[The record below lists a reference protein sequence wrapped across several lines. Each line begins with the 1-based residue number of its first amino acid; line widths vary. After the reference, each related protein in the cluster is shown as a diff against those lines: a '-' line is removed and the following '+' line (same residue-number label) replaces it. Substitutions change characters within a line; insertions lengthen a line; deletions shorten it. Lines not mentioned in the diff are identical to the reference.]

1 MSGGAGRVVGMA
13 GTDLHD
19 AMAARVERGEFPGIV
34 TLVARDDG
42 VRVDAIGVTE
52 FGGDVPMRR
61 DTIFRIASLSKPIV
75 AAATMA
81 LVEDDVIDLEE
92 PVTKLLP
99 ELAGQRV
106 LARVDG
112 PLDETVPPAR
122 PVIIEDLLTFRM
134 GFGTITEP
142 EFDPPYPINTT
153 AAGMNLVLGEPD
165 PRTPHDPDEWIRLFG
180 SLPLM
185 YQPGERWNYNVG
197 MLVLGVLLERAAGKP
212 LGDVL
217 RERLFDPLG
226 MTETGFWLPAERAR
240 QLPKHY
246 MTDLSTRQMTERTT
260 TGPEIWSAPPVFPSA
275 AGGLVSTVDEYL
287 TFGRM
292 LLDRGVHGGTRVL
305 SEKSVELMT
314 TNHLTPAQIESAG
327 QLLGGSGWGLGM
339 AVTVEPDEISGP
351 GRYGW
356 TGGYGVTWFNDPAE
370 RLVGVAFTQVSDF
383 LWSGALTE
391 FDKLAYA

>member
-1 MSGGAGRVVGMA
+1 MT

-34 TLVARDDG
+34 TVVARDDD
-42 VRVDAIGVTE
+42 VRFDAIGVTE

-61 DTIFRIASLSKPIV
+61 DTIFRIASLTKPIV

-99 ELAGQRV
+99 ELAGQQV

-112 PLDETVPPAR
+112 PLDETVPPVR
-122 PVIIEDLLTFRM
+122 PVTIEDLLTFRM
-134 GFGTITEP
+134 GFGAITEP
-142 EFDPPYPINTT
+142 EFDPAYPII
-153 AAGMNLVLGEPD
+153 AAAAELDLVLGEPD
-165 PRTPHDPDEWIRLFG
+165 PRTPHEPDEWIRLFG

-185 YQPGERWNYNVG
+185 YQPGERWNYNAG
-197 MLVLGVLLERAAGKP
+197 SLVLGVLLARAAGKP

-217 RERLFDPLG
+217 RERVLDPLG

-240 QLPKHY
+240 QLPRYY
-246 MTDLSTRQMTERTT
+246 MTDFATQQMTERTT
-260 TGPEIWSAPPVFPSA
+260 TGPEIWSQPPVFPSA
-275 AGGLVSTVDEYL
+275 AGGLVSTVDEFL

-292 LLDRGVHGGTRVL
+292 LLNRGVHGGTRVL
-305 SEKSVELMT
+305 SEKSVEMMT
-314 TNHLTPAQIESAG
+314 TNHLTPEQVATAG

-339 AVTVEPDEISGP
+339 AVTVAPDDISGP
-351 GRYGW
+351 GRCGW
-356 TGGYGVTWFNDPAE
+356 AGGYGVTWFNDPAE
-370 RLVGVAFTQVSDF
+370 RLVGIAFTQVSDF
-383 LWSGALTE
+383 LWSGALME
-391 FDKLAYA
+391 FDKLAYS